1 MSKVIMVGCDLHDR
15 SMFLKYAVGTQ
26 EPLQATYVNDFKGRL
41 KMILELQEFAKK
53 HKSKRIVFVYEA
65 SGLGFGLCDQLHD
78 EGIECHVLSPTHLP
92 KTVKSA
98 KQKTDEKDAQMLLE
112 QVRGFVLAGNS
123 MPVVW
128 TPPQRLR
135 DDRDLVR
142 ARIDLSDSITS
153 IKLQVLSLLKRHQI
167 VKPEWFPSSWTKVAL
182 KWLKEIPSK
191 IDSAVA
197 AVLLSYLARYE
208 SSQTELKTL
217 DNAIQALSKTS
228 RYKVSCEELRKL
240 SGVGL
245 LTAMTF
251 VTEMGDLNRFKN
263 RREIAAYLGICP
275 ASYESGEANDRKGHI
290 TRQGPARLR
299 RMLCQAAW
307 AAVNHDEAM
316 RATYERIRGT
326 KKGQAKKAIVAI
338 MRRLSIVMWHVA
350 QSHGVSDELI
360 GRGGPHG
367 GSPIAKTP
375 SKKAA

>member
-1 MSKVIMVGCDLHDR
+1 MVACDLHDR

-26 EPLQATYVNDFKGRL
+26 EPLQATYVNDVRGRL

-53 HKSKRIVFVYEA
+53 CKSKRIVFVYEA

-78 EGIECHVLSPTHLP
+78 QGIECHVLSPTHLP

-142 ARIDLSDSITS
+142 ARIDLADSITS

-167 VKPEWFPSSWTKVAL
+167 VKPEWFTSSWTKVAL
-182 KWLKEIPSK
+182 KWLKEIPAK
-191 IDSAVA
+191 IDTAVA
-197 AVLLSYLARYE
+197 AVLQSYLARYE

-217 DNAIQALSKTS
+217 
-228 RYKVSCEELRKL
+228 

-251 VTEMGDLNRFKN
+251 LTEMGDLNRFKN

-307 AAVNHDEAM
+307 AAVNHDETIRM
-316 RATYERIRGT
+316 TYERIRGQ

-367 GSPIAKTP
+367 GSPIAKTA
-375 SKKAA
+375 SKKAD